1 VLDGKQERGI
11 RFLSTAMAARHL
23 TDTRLG
29 FFSGAALI
37 VLAALILAFSY
48 FSVRSV
54 TPLVVDSTRIP
65 VQESSSVNHHNYKLV
80 LNCSSKLYEV
90 CE

>member
-1 VLDGKQERGI
+1 MLGGKKERGI
-11 RFLSTAMAARHL
+11 TFLSTAMAAHHL
-23 TDTRLG
+23 THTRLG

-37 VLAALILAFSY
+37 VLATLILVVSY
-48 FSVRSV
+48 FYVRSV
-54 TPLVVDSTRIP
+54 TPLIVDSTRIP

-80 LNCSSKLYEV
+80 LNCSSKLHEV